1 MSELLECK
9 RCDLR
14 FEASKVA
21 NGKCPHCRRLLN
33 FVNSTETESYF
44 LSSRAVETTA
54 RREVSFE
61 DVVLAQ
67 NRTTHAIRSLAVFL
81 FTTLCTSLIGYA
93 LLAASTAVALTCSY
107 GSECSADELMVSA
120 WIIIVAGFILGLAAG
135 VSELNKSR
143 L

>member
-33 FVNSTETESYF
+33 FVNSTGTESYF
-44 LSSRAVETTA
+44 LSSRAVET
-54 RREVSFE
+54 EPQKEMSLK

-67 NRTTHAIRSLAVFL
+67 NRTTHAIRSLAVFF

-93 LLAASTAVALTCSY
+93 LLAASASAALTCSY
-107 GSECSADELMVSA
+107 GSECSADEFLILA
-120 WIIIVAGFILGLAAG
+120 WIVIIAGFIFGLVTG
-135 VSELNKSR
+135 VRELNKSR